1 MTLYTAGPST
11 VLSDANYTPS
21 TSTVLSCVSDGSD
34 ATYGYVTASTAV
46 KTMWYYFNWPASAG
60 IKWRYRMAI
69 KTSGHT
75 TTYQGRSSNL
85 AITPIRN
92 NGYNWTTTISTV
104 STPSYSTTATWKYG
118 AWIPWAGEISAT
130 TPFGAFWQFNVNGVN
145 TGDNRVHQLQ
155 VELETTS
162 VPSAPTVNNLGS
174 VTGTSTAVTW
184 VHTDADGWAQSQYEV
199 KVFDSATYS
208 AGGFNASTSTPVWT
222 EKVSSSVQSTTVKE
236 LANGVTYR
244 VYVRTAKNV
253 NGAMEYGPWGN
264 NTAFTPVI
272 PAPGMSLTATW
283 DTGTQSMALA
293 AKGQIN
299 LLAAGTESDFET
311 SVAGWSN
318 TTNVTLSQSST
329 QVKYNTYSMRMSSNA
344 AGTMTATLG
353 SYKFASPG
361 VTYVAQAYTRAGSV
375 ARTVTV
381 AMVFY
386 DSGFGV
392 LQTST
397 GTGVVNS
404 TSNFDALP
412 FASGTA
418 PANTVYVK
426 VTISVAGAAAASELH
441 YIDGVLLAPNSTGTA
456 VAYNKGSA
464 LSATAVIQRS
474 DPGVGWRTVR
484 GASAV
489 DLYGGSNAWV
499 QQAAFTDY
507 ESRRGVTVYY
517 RMIVTTTQSDGSVVS
532 VTSLASASATSDGQ
546 WWMKVTSNPTLNA
559 VVQVQNPLKVSI
571 EGDVGVFRPLD
582 ADGAV
587 AVTGSVYGEDGEY
600 TIIST
605 TDSDYTTKIRPIMMY
620 GGTILVQDAL
630 NRHKWIRWTSPRT
643 VEESSSGGNVRRTV
657 TLGYIEVLPDSA

>member
-1 MTLYTAGPST
+1 MTVYTAGPST
-11 VLSDANYTPS
+11 VVADSNYTPS

-34 ATYGYVTASTAV
+34 ATYGYTTASSAA
-46 KTMWYYFNWPASAG
+46 KTLWYAFNWPASSG
-60 IKWRYRMAI
+60 IKWRYRMAV

-75 TTYQGRSSNL
+75 TTYPGRSSNL

-92 NGYNWTTTISTV
+92 NGYNWTTTFSTV

-118 AWIPWAGEISAT
+118 AWIPWAAEISAT
-130 TPFGAFWQFNVNGVN
+130 TPFGAVWQFNVNGVS

-162 VPSAPTVNNLGS
+162 VPSAPTVNNLGA
-174 VTGTSTAVTW
+174 VTATSTAVTW
-184 VHTDADGWAQSQYEV
+184 VHTDTDGWAQAQYEV

-208 AGGFNASTSTPVWT
+208 GGGFNASTSTPVWT
-222 EKVSSSVQSTTVKE
+222 EKVSSPVQSTTIRE
-236 LANGVTYR
+236 LGSGVTYR

-253 NGAMEYGPWGN
+253 NGTMEYGAWGN

-272 PAPGMSLTATW
+272 PAPGMALTATW
-283 DTGTQSMALA
+283 DTGTQSMLLS

-311 SVAGWSN
+311 SVAGWAN
-318 TTNVTLSQSST
+318 TTNVTVSQSTT
-329 QVKYNTYSMRMSSNA
+329 QVRYNTYSMRMSSNA
-344 AGTMTATLG
+344 AGSMTTTVG

-381 AMVFY
+381 AMMFY
-386 DSGFGV
+386 DSGFGL

-426 VTISVAGAAAASELH
+426 VSITVAGTAGASELH

-464 LSATAVIQRS
+464 LSATAVIQRT

-489 DLYGGSNAWV
+489 DLFGGNNAWV
-499 QQAAFTDY
+499 QQTSVTDY

-517 RMIVTTTQSDGSVVS
+517 RLVVTTTQADGSVVS
-532 VTSLASASATSDGQ
+532 VTALASASATSDGQ
-546 WWMKVTSNPTLNA
+546 WWMKVTSNPALNA

-587 AVTGSVYGEDGEY
+587 AVTGAVYGEDGEY
-600 TIIST
+600 TIISV
-605 TDSDYTTKIRPIMMY
+605 TDSDYTTKIRPLMMY
-620 GGTILVQDAL
+620 NGTILVQDAL
-630 NRHKWIRWTSPRT
+630 GRHKWIRWTNPRT
-643 VEESSSGGNVRRTV
+643 VEESSSGGQVRRTV